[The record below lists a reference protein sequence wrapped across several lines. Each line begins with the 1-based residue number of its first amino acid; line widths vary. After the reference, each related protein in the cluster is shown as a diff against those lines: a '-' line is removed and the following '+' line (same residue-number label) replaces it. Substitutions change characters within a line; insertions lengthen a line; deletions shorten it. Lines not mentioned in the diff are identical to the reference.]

1 VLIPLIIN
9 EDELLVRCI
18 GNEIF
23 YSTKK
28 QRIAST
34 AFLPPRESNEV
45 SLLRLSY
52 TDAHR
57 CKAHAK
63 SLKIGDYIYCGL
75 SITKA
80 KSFLE
85 ATVLIGPTK
94 PTYKNATEIELNVV
108 ATPLD
113 IDENKREEEEIYVTD
128 DGLPSHADL
137 LYNFTPE
144 EGKTAPNALKKVAKY
159 LSKNPPTIFFK
170 DEDIESQNWEGPALE
185 FNPPIIT

>member
-1 VLIPLIIN
+1 MLIPLNID
-9 EDELLVRCI
+9 EDEILVRCI
-18 GNEIF
+18 GSEIF

-45 SLLRLSY
+45 SLIRLSY
-52 TDAHR
+52 ASTHI

-63 SLKIGDYIYCGL
+63 SLKIRDYIYCGL

-85 ATVLIGPTK
+85 ATSLLGPTK
-94 PTYKNATEIELNVV
+94 PTYKDETEVELNVV

-113 IDENKREEEEIYVTD
+113 NEGNKREEEEIYVTD

-137 LYNFTPE
+137 LYNFTPV
-144 EGKTAPNALKKVAKY
+144 EGKTAPNALKKIARY

-170 DEDIESQNWEGPALE
+170 DENIESTDWEGPALE
-185 FNPPIIT
+185 F